1 MGYMKKFI
9 ETDEYGSLY
18 IDRVIFESYYPIIFT
33 CENGVKDLF
42 IVVCCQNNESG
53 CKWLMGKTRGE
64 SVVRMLKDELTVR
77 QLLKEHSTGEMTI
90 DYIDGKYTLS
100 RGGSEW
106 SENSAYLP
114 KENSY
119 ICAENGEFDEE
130 IKYFSSYDESSR
142 MVKEAFQFMDELLE
156 EIKIEMDNLEDSLL
170 NECCDFYRNPATDNV
185 VINATD
191 NVGNVSV
198 KWNRSPDEII
208 SEEYYETIYSGV
220 DISCGVMSVN
230 LNSDDNKIAYAA

>member
-1 MGYMKKFI
+1 
-9 ETDEYGSLY
+9 
-18 IDRVIFESYYPIIFT
+18 
-33 CENGVKDLF
+33 
-42 IVVCCQNNESG
+42 
-53 CKWLMGKTRGE
+53 MGKTRGE